1 MFLLTKQVIPKMI
14 SNGGGSIINMSSV
27 ASSILGA
34 PNRFVYGTTKA
45 AVIGFTKAI
54 AADFIQQK
62 IRCNAVCPGTVET
75 PSWRQRVDA
84 QPDPEKAYKDFIA
97 RQKMGRLG
105 KPEEVAAL
113 CAFLASDEADYV
125 TGSEYVIDGG
135 WSL

>member
-1 MFLLTKQVIPKMI
+1 
-14 SNGGGSIINMSSV
+14 
-27 ASSILGA
+27 
-34 PNRFVYGTTKA
+34 
-45 AVIGFTKAI
+45 
-54 AADFIQQK
+54 
-62 IRCNAVCPGTVET
+62 
-75 PSWRQRVDA
+75 VDA